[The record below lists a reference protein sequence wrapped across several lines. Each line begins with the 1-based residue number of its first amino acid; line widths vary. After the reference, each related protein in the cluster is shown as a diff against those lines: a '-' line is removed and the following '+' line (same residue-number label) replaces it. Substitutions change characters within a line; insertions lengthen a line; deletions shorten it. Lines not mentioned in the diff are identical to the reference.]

1 MSGRRLAFPWLRPLP
16 VVLGIVAALLAVANP
31 AAAQA
36 ELTLADFDD
45 TGLDVEL
52 LALIEAGTQ
61 DTVYATPPRGAA
73 GSLLDGELGLG
84 PGETLITRIRL
95 MNAGETI
102 ALNDNDLNN
111 NDLPSE
117 LSLSQYFG
125 TGGDGDDLTLYLQT
139 DDHVTDLAVADSLN
153 NAGGSFVNFNVTA
166 VADQADVS
174 VIGNGDRFI
183 IAFARP
189 LAVGALNNLQS
200 AAETTTTISLSWD
213 AATDADGYRIQ
224 WREQGSGDPFT
235 EATTTATTHTITG
248 LEADTTYTIMVFG
261 TLTGQDDGPG
271 ATATIST
278 ASLSPPGQV
287 AGVSATADDHDSITV
302 AWTAA
307 TDADGYR
314 VEWGT
319 TSGSYTDSATTAA
332 TSYTITGLNENTT
345 HYVRVV
351 STRTGA
357 ADGAPSDEESA
368 ATRPSP
374 PGQVTGVATTA
385 ASDTSIAVSWDAATD
400 ADGYRIEWGDNS
412 GDYSL
417 DSATTLSTSHTV
429 TGLTAN
435 TTYYLRV
442 VATRT
447 GASDGT
453 PSAEDSV
460 ATHRFPAPAQV
471 TGVSA
476 TADDY
481 DSITVS
487 WTAATDAD
495 AYTAQWRTASEQWG
509 AHEASA
515 SASPH
520 VITGLAE
527 DTAYSVRVI
536 ATRTAAADALP
547 SDAASA
553 STALQPPAQVAN
565 VSASAASDTEIA
577 VSWNN
582 AVRAGGYIVQWRTT
596 SQSFNATRQ
605 AVTTSLNHTISGLV
619 PDTAYHVRVIS
630 ARAGADNGPASAEDS
645 AHTETARPPAQ
656 VTGVSATALSD
667 SEIQVE
673 WNVAQHA
680 TGYLAQWRQDGEAFD
695 SSREAVVSGAGVII
709 EYLRAETEYFVRV
722 IGTRA
727 YAANGPASA
736 ADSATTGQARF
747 KVWSDRFPGGALA
760 AQLALAAFGG
770 ALSGVKFR
778 RMKSPMRE
786 AAILIVICLASLIL
800 PIMGVGNIFWTG
812 GIALLIA
819 LSSIAVIFL
828 ASRH

>member
-1 MSGRRLAFPWLRPLP
+1 M
-16 VVLGIVAALLAVANP
+16 ANP

-102 ALNDNDLNN
+102 ALNNNDLNN

-189 LAVGALNNLQS
+189 PAVGALNNLQS

-302 AWTAA
+302 SWTAD

-400 ADGYRIEWGDNS
+400 ADGYRIEWGGNS

-509 AHEASA
+509 AH
-515 SASPH
+515 
-520 VITGLAE
+520 G
-527 DTAYSVRVI
+527 
-536 ATRTAAADALP
+536 
-547 SDAASA
+547 ASA

-596 SQSFNATRQ
+596 GRSFNATRQ

-645 AHTETARPPAQ
+645 AHTEMARPPAQ
-656 VTGVSATALSD
+656 VTGVSATAISD

-812 GIALLIA
+812 GIALLVA